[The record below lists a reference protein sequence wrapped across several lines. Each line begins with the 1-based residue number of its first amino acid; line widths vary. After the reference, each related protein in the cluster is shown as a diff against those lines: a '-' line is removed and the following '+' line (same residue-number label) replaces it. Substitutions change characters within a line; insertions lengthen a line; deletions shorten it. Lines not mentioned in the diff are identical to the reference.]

1 MGKRKGDG
9 ERKKKSLWSHEKGIL
24 RFSLPSPLSFF
35 PSLFTQPLA
44 RSLIHSAYSSIDPI
58 GTEGRGGE
66 ARPAF
71 LVGDA
76 GGGTMRRDMSRV
88 PKCPRRAI
96 NWNSN
101 GHKHLPAPG
110 QCQQDA
116 ARSRGRTP
124 LDANRGLIVNSSLLD
139 IKSLFSLISYWLRSS
154 LIYHSHWILF
164 VSWLLRSFRGLLGN
178 YTYVLQVKY
187 SISLFWY
194 YFVMYV
200 YFLVTFYVWLNIF
213 LQDSYVFSNSLL
225 YLLFFFFFF
234 CK

>member
-58 GTEGRGGE
+58 GTEERGGE

-101 GHKHLPAPG
+101 GHKHLPAPVP
-110 QCQQDA
+110 
-116 ARSRGRTP
+116 ARCGSIEGSNTSRREP
-124 LDANRGLIVNSSLLD
+124 RPDR
-139 IKSLFSLISYWLRSS
+139 K
-154 LIYHSHWILF
+154 F
-164 VSWLLRSFRGLLGN
+164 VSARYKIS
-178 YTYVLQVKY
+178 VL
-187 SISLFWY
+187 S
-194 YFVMYV
+194 
-200 YFLVTFYVWLNIF
+200 YFLLVKIV
-213 LQDSYVFSNSLL
+213 SYIS
-225 YLLFFFFFF
+225 
-234 CK
+234 

>member
-1 MGKRKGDG
+1 M
-9 ERKKKSLWSHEKGIL
+9 EREKKKSLWSHEKGIL

-154 LIYHSHWILF
+154 LIYYSHWILF
-164 VSWLLRSFRGLLGN
+164 VSRLLRSFRGFLRDC
-178 YTYVLQVKY
+178 TYVLQVKY

-194 YFVMYV
+194 YFVTYV

-213 LQDSYVFSNSLL
+213 LQGLICFLKLSAF
-225 YLLFFFFFF
+225 LFFFFFVN
-234 CK
+234 KNNVLS

>member
-1 MGKRKGDG
+1 MVVGPRAPEYRTRCGVRQVSIKYCIGPLWWKLRAFMRRRNNGEEKGG
-9 ERKKKSLWSHEKGIL
+9 WREKKKSLWSHEKGIL

-154 LIYHSHWILF
+154 LIYYSHWILF
-164 VSWLLRSFRGLLGN
+164 VRKIVSRVFRGL
-178 YTYVLQVKY
+178 YVR
-187 SISLFWY
+187 
-194 YFVMYV
+194 
-200 YFLVTFYVWLNIF
+200 VT
-213 LQDSYVFSNSLL
+213 S
-225 YLLFFFFFF
+225 
-234 CK
+234 

>member
-164 VSWLLRSFRGLLGN
+164 VSWLLRSFRGD

-187 SISLFWY
+187 SISLFLIL
-194 YFVMYV
+194 FRNVCIFFSH
-200 YFLVTFYVWLNIF
+200 FLRLIKHFFTRLICF
-213 LQDSYVFSNSLL
+213 LKLSAF
-225 YLLFFFFFF
+225 LFFFFL
-234 CK
+234 